1 MKKQLKKWKASD
13 HAVVRMKNKIDYKLR
28 KKYLVQKPVLSG
40 IIASLILFSLY
51 FLILI
56 LANSLQHAI
65 DEFTRMWYW
74 VLLLIIG
81 FGIQIGLYTYTKSY
95 IKLKSILGI
104 KGNIVATGSVSTASM
119 LACCAHH
126 LSDILP
132 IIGLSVAVVFF
143 NKYQILFLV
152 IGILSNFIGI
162 IYMLNIIKKHELY
175 DKFSL
180 QTKVMTINFRNL
192 LYCTLILSVLIFIV
206 TIIVIRRN

>member
-1 MKKQLKKWKASD
+1 MKKQSKKWKASD

-65 DEFTRMWYW
+65 DEFIRMWYW
-74 VLLLIIG
+74 ILLLIIG
-81 FGIQIGLYTYTKSY
+81 FGIQIGLYTYIKSY
-95 IKLKSILGI
+95 TKLKSILGI

-132 IIGLSVAVVFF
+132 IIGLSAAVVFF
-143 NKYQILFLV
+143 NKYQILFLE
-152 IGILSNFIGI
+152 IGILSNIMGI
-162 IYMLNIIKKHELY
+162 VYMLRIIQKHNLYEEDGLTKKLMTAN
-175 DKFSL
+175 F
-180 QTKVMTINFRNL
+180 QTIF
-192 LYCTLILSVLIFIV
+192 YYTLSLSVIIFI
-206 TIIVIRRN
+206 IALLIIRRN